1 MTRKLE
7 GNGLWESSRMILPQ
21 YRERIV
27 RAAAERDAE
36 PEAAVHE
43 DRLEEIAEAVKRSLA
58 LGLTVR
64 LELRQEEGHGA
75 EGIVVD
81 ASPLQGMLRL
91 RQESGKVRRIAY
103 RHITGA
109 SLKEC

>member
-1 MTRKLE
+1 MTSKLE

-27 RAAAERDAE
+27 RAAAERDAK
-36 PEAAVHE
+36 PEAVLHE

-64 LELRQEEGHGA
+64 LELRQEEHAA

-109 SLKEC
+109 SLKEW